1 MKIPLS
7 APDITDAEI
16 AAVTQVLRGGRLSLG
31 PQLEAFESAV
41 AHYTQANHAVGVS
54 SGTAGLH
61 LAVRALGLK
70 EGDEVILPSFTFIA
84 AANVLLYERIT
95 PVFVDID
102 AATLN
107 LDPSQVESAITPH
120 TRAILAVH
128 TFGVPAALDE
138 LKSIAQRHNI
148 FLIEDACE
156 ALGAEYNDKKV
167 GPLADAGVFAFYPNK
182 QITTAEGGVLVTQNE
197 SLAARV
203 RSLRNHGRSESADW
217 LQHAE
222 LGYNYRLSELHAA
235 LGVAQMQR
243 IDSIL
248 ARRERIAHAYAHRLL
263 GTDGLILPPLSLP
276 SRRISWFVYV
286 VRLAERYTQA
296 HRDRFIEKLAAQSVA
311 AGRYFAPIHLQPH
324 YRATKHAP
332 LLITE
337 SIGARTIALPF
348 FNQITESQLDEVAGA
363 LRSLL

>member
-1 MKIPLS
+1 
-7 APDITDAEI
+7 
-16 AAVTQVLRGGRLSLG
+16 
-31 PQLEAFESAV
+31 
-41 AHYTQANHAVGVS
+41 
-54 SGTAGLH
+54 
-61 LAVRALGLK
+61 
-70 EGDEVILPSFTFIA
+70 
-84 AANVLLYERIT
+84 
-95 PVFVDID
+95 
-102 AATLN
+102 
-107 LDPSQVESAITPH
+107 
-120 TRAILAVH
+120 VH

-138 LKSIAQRHNI
+138 LKSIAQRHNL

-156 ALGAEYNDKKV
+156 AIGAEYNGKKV

-182 QITTAEGGVLVTQNE
+182 QITTAEGGVLVTQND

-222 LGYNYRLSELHAA
+222 LGYNYRLSELHSA

-248 ARRERIAHAYAHRLL
+248 ARREKIARVYAERLSD
-263 GTDGLILPPLSLP
+263 THGLILPPLDLP
-276 SRRISWFVYV
+276 HHRISWFVYV

-296 HRDRFIEKLAAQSVA
+296 HRDHIIEQMAARGVA

-324 YRATKHAP
+324 YRGSNRAP
-332 LLITE
+332 LPITE

-348 FNQITESQLDEVAGA
+348 FNQITGSQLDEVAET
-363 LRSLL
+363 LRPLL